1 MKFLKTFLSKASFV
15 LLVTALSAVGVK
27 AVGTLEPQ
35 GEAGDDTHKSLKDLL
50 NKLTNFNNVP
60 AATSSP
66 FVTPGVVTA
75 TFPTLS
81 EIYALLEDE
90 DADLIPSNIAQGVT
104 IFGVD
109 GVLVP
114 ANSLRLQTLEW
125 SADSANDDHTN
136 AYNYCDALSEAGQT
150 DWRLPTVKE
159 LHNGYFDA
167 SLPDYSSSPYWSN
180 DFASGGFV
188 IVVNPANG
196 ETVYSDEFSVEDFVC
211 VRNQS
216 QQDID

>member
-109 GVLVP
+109 GELVS
-114 ANSLRLQTLEW
+114 AAGLRLSSLEW
-125 SADSANDDHTN
+125 SANSADTDHAT
-136 AYNYCDALSEAGQT
+136 AVTYCDTLDESGHT
-150 DWRLPTVKE
+150 DWRLPSVKE
-159 LHNGYFDA
+159 LYNGYFDS
-167 SLPDYSSSPYWSN
+167 SLPNFSSSPYLTT
-180 DFASGGFV
+180 DFSSGGFV
-188 IVVNPANG
+188 LLLNIGADGNI
-196 ETVYSDEFSVEDFVC
+196 TYRDQFSVEDFVC
-211 VRNQS
+211 VRNIPTPQ
-216 QQDID
+216 